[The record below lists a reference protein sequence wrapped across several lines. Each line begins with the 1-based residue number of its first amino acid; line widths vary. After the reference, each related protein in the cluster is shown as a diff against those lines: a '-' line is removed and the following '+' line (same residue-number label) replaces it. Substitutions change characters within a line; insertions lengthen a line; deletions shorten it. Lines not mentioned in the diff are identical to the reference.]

1 MEFTSLNDFLQSGLY
16 LQNGDYVYRHDKA
29 DYPLQK
35 DVNANELYV
44 IIASNGHK
52 LDVISFSGQETSID
66 LEAENGFWW
75 VLKLPEWVRK
85 KIGL

>member
-1 MEFTSLNDFLQSGLY
+1 MEFTSLNDFLQSDQY
-16 LQNGDYVYRHDKA
+16 LQNGDYVYRHNKA

-35 DVNANELYV
+35 DLDATGLYV
-44 IIASNGHK
+44 ITASNGHK
-52 LDVISFSGQETSID
+52 LEAVSFSGQEASID
-66 LEAENGFWW
+66 LEAEKGFWW